1 MVNGVRSEVHGK
13 QVIGFMKKSMG
24 SPIKEVVKRKS
35 TPPTDIRD
43 DREKL
48 TFLSGNG
55 SLGTEQIGERLKAE
69 AWGEE
74 RRERRWKV
82 GARE

>member
-1 MVNGVRSEVHGK
+1 
-13 QVIGFMKKSMG
+13 
-24 SPIKEVVKRKS
+24 
-35 TPPTDIRD
+35 
-43 DREKL
+43 L